1 MQPGEQKERL
11 PSTVVA
17 DDEAKLVA
25 GAKSGDATSFT
36 ELVRRYERKIF
47 RLANN
52 ITQNREDAEDAM
64 QEPLAGEVNERRA
77 AALIGLSSADLRSLA
92 REAALGKS
100 SEASSEL
107 IFTFEELRRLC
118 LLAHSAHL

>member
-1 MQPGEQKERL
+1 MCSLRMH
-11 PSTVVA
+11 
-17 DDEAKLVA
+17 
-25 GAKSGDATSFT
+25 
-36 ELVRRYERKIF
+36 
-47 RLANN
+47 
-52 ITQNREDAEDAM
+52 AEDAM

-100 SEASSEL
+100 SEASPEL